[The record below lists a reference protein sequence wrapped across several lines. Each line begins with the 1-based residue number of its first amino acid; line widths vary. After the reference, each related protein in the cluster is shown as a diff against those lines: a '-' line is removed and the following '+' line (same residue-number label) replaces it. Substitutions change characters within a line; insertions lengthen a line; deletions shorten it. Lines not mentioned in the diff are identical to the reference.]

1 MFAKFDNTVGY
12 FGKLPA
18 FNDFVK
24 FNSGGEELLV
34 LDKWL
39 QDGLLSAKMKLKSE
53 WVNYYRNS
61 EQFFFFY
68 PFTGTKRAL
77 AGLLIPGLDKSG
89 REFPFLVFFYLNKDQ
104 LNNVP
109 SHLIPMILIDI
120 LNEFKIAVID
130 ISSIT
135 DLSII
140 NERLN
145 KISYTINNL
154 SFKNN
159 VYQNYLSNTS
169 QAPFWNRVMEG
180 YDDSAKLLFLNSLYI
195 SSTAPKE
202 KVEPIIISFISSND
216 HYVNDLSFFIHLI
229 LTFQKTPYFLP
240 AVFWTDSEYKNH
252 LLYLF
257 SNKPLP
263 NNFVDLICKHA
274 DQNNLIN
281 KTENDK
287 NINSITSSIKN
298 ILNRNITLNEFL
310 RAF

>member
-89 REFPFLVFFYLNKDQ
+89 REFPFLIFFYLNKDQ
-104 LNNVP
+104 LNNIP

-169 QAPFWNRVMEG
+169 QAAFWNRVMEG

-202 KVEPIIISFISSND
+202 KVEPIIISFISNNV
-216 HYVNDLSFFIHLI
+216 HYVNDLSFFIHLT
-229 LTFQKTPYFLP
+229 LTFQKTPYLLP
-240 AVFWTDSEYKNH
+240 AVFWTDSENKNH

-263 NNFVDLICKHA
+263 NNFVDLICKQA
-274 DQNNLIN
+274 DQNNFIN

-287 NINSITSSIKN
+287 NINSINSSFKN